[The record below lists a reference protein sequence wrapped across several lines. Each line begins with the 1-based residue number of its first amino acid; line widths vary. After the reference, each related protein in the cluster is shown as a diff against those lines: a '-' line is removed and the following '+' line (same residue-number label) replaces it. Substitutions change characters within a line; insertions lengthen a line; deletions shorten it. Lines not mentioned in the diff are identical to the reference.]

1 MNNRPYH
8 IRAILFYWEGT
19 VVRQDRRSIE
29 ALKAAI
35 GCPMQKTVLEFV
47 LSLPDVPDKNDTL
60 TKLSAQEK
68 ISALRPEPHPAAREI
83 LDYLLAK
90 DLRIGIIS
98 HSALTTIRGSLQKL
112 ETIGENDFDFIFS
125 LDNMAHQRP
134 PTELIGLA
142 AERLEVAIENM
153 AVISAIPSDIENAR
167 NQGALTIF
175 LNERAQSESQFV
187 NADFVIGHVRDII
200 DTVRMGISL
209 PTGKLPNH
217 FLREFLDQFIFEDP
231 SVLINPGVG
240 EDIAAVDVESEDVLV
255 LKSDPITFATDSIGQ
270 YAVLIN
276 ANDIATS
283 GAIPRWLLTTLFF
296 PCGTS
301 PSQIKSVFDELKQYC
316 RQWGITLCGGH
327 TEITEAV
334 VRPIVAGMMAGTV
347 SRSDLIDKRR
357 MEKGDRVLLT
367 KRVAIEGTAIIAR
380 EFGDR
385 LEQMGISKNKIDHCR
400 QFLDQISIIAE
411 ARIAAENPGTSAMH
425 DVTEGGLAAALAELS
440 IAGGHRIKVNM
451 NQIPVYPETQKICD
465 LLDIDPLGLIGSG
478 SLLICCRNADSHELM
493 QRIDAAGVEITS
505 IGEVSDK
512 GQEIQAYKGKK
523 QVSWPTFEVDEI
535 TKLFE

>member
-1 MNNRPYH
+1 MNDRPYH
-8 IRAILFYWEGT
+8 IKAVLFYWEGT
-19 VVRQDRRSIE
+19 VIRQDQQSIE
-29 ALKAAI
+29 TLKAAI
-35 GCPMQKTVLEFV
+35 GCPMQKTVLEFI

-60 TKLSAQEK
+60 AKLNAQEK
-68 ISALRPEPHPAAREI
+68 IAALSPEPHPSAMEI

-98 HSALTTIRGSLQKL
+98 HSELNTIRRSLQAF
-112 ETIGENDFDFIFS
+112 ETIGEKDFDFIFS
-125 LDNMAHQRP
+125 RDDIAYQRP
-134 PTELIGLA
+134 TTELIGLA
-142 AERLEVAIENM
+142 AERLKVTIENM
-153 AVISAIPSDIENAR
+153 VVASANPSVIENAR
-167 NQGALTIF
+167 KQGALTIF
-175 LNERAQSESQFV
+175 LNERLQSEPQTV
-187 NADFVIGHVRDII
+187 KADFVIGHIRDII

-217 FLREFLDQFIFEDP
+217 FLREFLNQFVFEDP

-240 EDIAAVDVESEDVLV
+240 EDIAAVDIESEDVLV

-283 GAIPRWLLTTLFF
+283 GAIPRWFLTTLFF
-296 PCGTS
+296 PCGTT
-301 PSQIKSVFDELKQYC
+301 PSQIKSVFEELKQYC
-316 RQWGITLCGGH
+316 RHWGITLCGGH

-347 SRSDLIDKRR
+347 SRNDLIDKRR
-357 MEKGDRVLLT
+357 MEKGDRVLFT
-367 KRVAIEGTAIIAR
+367 KKVAIEGTAIIAR
-380 EFGDR
+380 EFSDR
-385 LEQMGISKNKIDHCR
+385 LAQMGISKNKIAHCR
-400 QFLDQISIIAE
+400 QFLDQISIITE
-411 ARIAAENPGTSAMH
+411 AKIAAENPGTSAMH

-440 IAGGHRIKVNM
+440 IAGGHKIKVNM
-451 NQIPVYPETQKICD
+451 NQIPVYPETRKICD

-478 SLLICCRNADSHELM
+478 SLLICCRNADSEELM
-493 QRIDAAGVEITS
+493 QRIDAAGVEITC

-523 QVSWPTFEVDEI
+523 PVPWPSFEVDEI
-535 TKLFE
+535 TKLF